1 MGAQV
6 LLFTGLLGGF
16 TDLSLALTSVCFRQG
31 TTYQKREYNMKT
43 MRKITINFHTVA
55 NVNKG
60 NAFP

>member
-6 LLFTGLLGGF
+6 LLFTGLLGEF
-16 TDLSLALTSVCFRQG
+16 TDLSLALTSFRQG